1 MEPADL
7 VSYLVLSFFAH
18 TAADVSG
25 NLIPNVAEARMRL
38 YKDWLSSG
46 FGVLLAFATGV
57 NLLVDLAIPVIWPP
71 AGLLVTGILMGQ
83 GLRFGTELLSK
94 VPRGG
99 VR

>member
-25 NLIPNVAEARMRL
+25 NLIPNPDAEKVRM

-46 FGVLLAFATGV
+46 FGVLLAFGTGV
-57 NLLVDLAIPVIWPP
+57 NLLTDLAIPALWPP
-71 AGLLVTGILMGQ
+71 AGLLITGILMGQ
-83 GLRFGTELLSK
+83 GLRFGTELLAK
-94 VPRGG
+94 VPRGSLK
-99 VR
+99 